1 MMGKKKMFKVKMRRL
16 WFILIGDMFVIVD
29 SVIVNGFELFDIVN
43 YIII

>member
-1 MMGKKKMFKVKMRRL
+1 MFKVKMRRL